1 MVGDFSYD
9 RLLQESLKGE
19 LKVVNA
25 HLPLRQKTLSELLTE
40 EYPHIICR
48 DGSTH
53 LFSRKELKYL
63 CSLITPEEQT
73 TLLLPIMIEVS
84 AGQGIIAV
92 VSTGDTVDK
101 IISQVTDMPLT
112 QKQGKINIYKPQL
125 ALIRTRLKT
134 VTQYVFPPSL

>member
-25 HLPLRQKTLSELLTE
+25 HLPLKQKTLSELLTE

-63 CSLITPEEQT
+63 SSLITPEEQT

-84 AGQGIIAV
+84 AGQGVIAV
-92 VSTGDTVDK
+92 VSPGDTVDK
-101 IISQVTDMPLT
+101 IISQVTDMPLA